1 MADNGLI
8 AAYLM
13 VGADELKREFLV
25 NRLTERVAKLGDI
38 DFNKES
44 FNGASASADE
54 VVGACNMLP
63 FMSEKRLVVVKDLD
77 KAGKGLTDAL
87 VDYLANPSE
96 TTVLACTAAN
106 LAKNTRIYK
115 AFAKLD

>member
-25 NRLTERVAKLGDI
+25 NRLTDRVAKLGDI

-44 FNGASASADE
+44 FLGSAATADE

-77 KAGKGLTDAL
+77 KANKALTEAL
-87 VDYLANPSE
+87 IEYLAN
-96 TTVLACTAAN
+96 
-106 LAKNTRIYK
+106 
-115 AFAKLD
+115 